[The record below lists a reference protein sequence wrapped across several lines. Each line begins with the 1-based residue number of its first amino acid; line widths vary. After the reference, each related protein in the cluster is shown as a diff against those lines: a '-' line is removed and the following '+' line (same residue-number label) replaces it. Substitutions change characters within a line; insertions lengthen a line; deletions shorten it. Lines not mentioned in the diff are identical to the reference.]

1 MNSPKSSDLLTDR
14 ISGVLSRHPGLNARE
29 IARSLGVT
37 RKEVN
42 SRLYTYLGVLF
53 LKKES
58 DPPRWDLIGSE
69 HSEIPRASHLRSPR
83 SVMQS
88 TGLEDLRDLSGGELS
103 ALSAKLLGSEEIKFR
118 ANNIDVEVSLA
129 EMSLSDPYFEFEMCD
144 SSTMQVIINTTS
156 VPSSLLADKEYL
168 YGHLIHCVA
177 DAFVF
182 RAVEQSES
190 PMDRDDLYQFK
201 NRVLIQLGF
210 NSSS

>member
-1 MNSPKSSDLLTDR
+1 VDR
-14 ISGVLSRHPGLNARE
+14 ISGVLSEHPSLNARE
-29 IARSLGVT
+29 IARSLGAT

-53 LKKES
+53 LKKET
-58 DPPRWDLIGSE
+58 DPPKWDLIRSK
-69 HSEIPRASHLRSPR
+69 HDRLSSTNYLRSPM

-88 TGLEDLRDLSGGELS
+88 TGLEVLRNLSGSELS
-103 ALSAKLLGSEEIKFR
+103 ELSAKLLGSEETKFR
-118 ANNIDVEVSLA
+118 ANNIDVEISLA

-144 SSTMQVIINTTS
+144 ASTMQVVINTTS

-210 NSSS
+210 NASSGPDSGSKAGS